1 MAGSASGAALVPV
14 GLFSGRREQ
23 AVPASC
29 SGPSF
34 SGSLFPGQP
43 WLQPHGLLPLV
54 LSLRLVATLAP
65 LPLPPWGSVS
75 ARLAV
80 GHLWSGYRFF
90 RLTSPCSNRW
100 CVFCLLARSWRT
112 QPDFA
117 QSKTLKPLS
126 PRRGTDSNS
135 GHRLLDLPQPLAP
148 PRPAPNASSSSH
160 FQHFL
165 PHPFLACAPLILTSR
180 QPARARPGGTPGGPP

>member
-1 MAGSASGAALVPV
+1 MPT
-14 GLFSGRREQ
+14 
-23 AVPASC
+23 SC

-43 WLQPHGLLPLV
+43 WLQPLGLLPLV
-54 LSLRLVATLAP
+54 LRLRLVAALAP
-65 LPLPPWGSVS
+65 LPLPHWGSIS
-75 ARLAV
+75 ARLAA
-80 GHLWSGYRFF
+80 GHLWSGYHFF
-90 RLTSPCSNRW
+90 RLTSPCPNRW

-135 GHRLLDLPQPLAP
+135 GHLLLDLPRPLAP
-148 PRPAPNASSSSH
+148 PPPAPNASSSSH

-165 PHPFLACAPLILTSR
+165 PPSLPGLSSAHPDKPPASSSQARRDTRRPTLEPWKLLPLQQGLWD
-180 QPARARPGGTPGGPP
+180 